1 MNDESNEYDEGRIG
15 ASIGQTAHDRDGNKV
30 GEVSDLY
37 YDTDSG
43 QLEWLAVT
51 TGLFGS
57 KVSFVPIA
65 GSTQDD
71 DGLVVAPD
79 KATIK
84 DAPRIDPD
92 GRLTEEEERALY
104 AHYGLESSTPSSG
117 SATDDDHEDDDDG
130 DDELPPPPPPS
141 GTPAEFAGDSTGE
154 SDTGGERVPEGYR
167 LRRYVVTE
175 TRQVEVPVTREEVR
189 LEKDDPDDA
198 THSTTNTSTEDHNG
212 R

>member
-15 ASIGQTAHDRDGNKV
+15 ASIGQTARDRDGNKV
-30 GEVSDLY
+30 GEVADLY

-117 SATDDDHEDDDDG
+117 SAADDDDWDDDDG
-130 DDELPPPPPPS
+130 DDDDDELPPPPPPS
-141 GTPAEFAGDSTGE
+141 DAGE
-154 SDTGGERVPEGYR
+154 KRVDDGYR

-189 LEKDDPDDA
+189 LEKDDSDEAA
-198 THSTTNTSTEDHNG
+198 TSTSYTSTEDKNG

>member
-30 GEVSDLY
+30 GEVADLY

-43 QLEWLAVT
+43 HLEWLAVT

-104 AHYGLESSTPSSG
+104 AHYGLESSASSSG
-117 SATDDDHEDDDDG
+117 SARDDDHEDTTG
-130 DDELPPPPPPS
+130 TGTTSCPRRPRRAGPPPS
-141 GTPAEFAGDSTGE
+141 SQGIRRARATPVE
-154 SDTGGERVPEGYR
+154 SGSPRDTGCVG
-167 LRRYVVTE
+167 
-175 TRQVEVPVTREEVR
+175 
-189 LEKDDPDDA
+189 
-198 THSTTNTSTEDHNG
+198 TS
-212 R
+212 

>member
-117 SATDDDHEDDDDG
+117 SATDDDDGDDDDG

-141 GTPAEFAGDSTGE
+141 GTPAESTRDATGDNDAGE
-154 SDTGGERVPEGYR
+154 ERVEDGYR

-189 LEKDDPDDA
+189 LEKDDPDEA
-198 THSTTNTSTEDHNG
+198 TTSTTNTSTEDRNG